1 MADDS
6 WSDDGG
12 VPDPG
17 TATEQRSSD
26 RDAILLLGRSDRDR
40 ELLAEWLRGVPRYDV
55 SVRGPDDGPLPEYDV
70 ALIDADVLAPR
81 RPELRARREAADP
94 LYLPHMLIGGDDA
107 AADAALIDDAVQTP
121 VSQDDLGRR
130 LENLLRARRTSL
142 RLSQVRDQYEQLVAL
157 TPETI
162 LVVRDGTIRYVNDA
176 GPSLFGV
183 ESADDLVGRQVT
195 ELVHPDDER
204 AMQTALATVE
214 RDGRLEEF
222 LELELVT
229 PGGERRVVEAAGV
242 TVTYEGQPAAQ
253 FVVRDL
259 SEQRERRRQLTLM
272 SRAVESAAQG
282 ITVADAQQDDEPLVY
297 ANEAFERLTGYD
309 RQSVLGRNCRF
320 LQGEGTDPETVGR
333 VRAAI
338 DAERPVSV
346 ELLNYRADGT
356 PFWNQLDIVPI
367 RDDDGTV
374 THYLGLQ
381 TDVTERKTREERLSV
396 LDRVLRHNIR
406 NRTNVIAGTA
416 ELLLEGLAE
425 PEDASGADE
434 DTGTGADESAARATL
449 GFDDETAL
457 ERIVDAAREL
467 ELISEQAR
475 EFQAIVGDDT
485 TESVDRDLRAVF
497 ERAAESSAD
506 EPGRLELRTLGGPFV
521 VRGHPK
527 LATALAAGVESVHRA
542 DPTGMDLLVELSR
555 RDDRVVLDI
564 VDRGDSIPEAD
575 LGAIAAERETAIE
588 HSRGLELWI
597 VRWTVLASDGDVSV
611 RIDGDS
617 PSLHIT
623 LPAADGKTDDGVAA
637 VADDGTEVDDGVTA
651 VADDGT
657 EADDGADADTETDDG
672 SDTGAGS

>member
-12 VPDPG
+12 ASDPG

-26 RDAILLLGRSDRDR
+26 QDTVLLVGAPDRDR

-55 SVRGPDDGPLPEYDV
+55 IVRGPDDGPLPEYDV
-70 ALIDADVLAPR
+70 ALVDAGVVGAR

-94 LYLPHMLIGGDDA
+94 LYLPHVAIGGDET
-107 AADAALIDDAVQTP
+107 AADTELVDDVVQTP
-121 VSQDDLGRR
+121 ISQDDLGRR

-183 ESADDLVGRQVT
+183 ESADDLVGRAVT

-222 LELELVT
+222 LELELLT
-229 PGGERRVVEAAGV
+229 PDGESRVVEAAGV
-242 TVTYEGQPAAQ
+242 TVTYEGEPAAQ

-272 SRAVESAAQG
+272 SRAVESASQG

-309 RQSVLGRNCRF
+309 RQSILGRNCRF
-320 LQGEGTDPETVGR
+320 LQGEGTDPETVAR
-333 VRAAI
+333 VRRAV
-338 DAERPVSV
+338 DEERPVSV

-367 RDDDGTV
+367 RDDDGSV

-425 PEDASGADE
+425 PEDGDGADE
-434 DTGTGADESAARATL
+434 DTGTGADESAASATL

-467 ELISEQAR
+467 EVISEQAR
-475 EFQAIVGDDT
+475 EFQAIVGDDAVET
-485 TESVDRDLRAVF
+485 VDRDIQSVF
-497 ERAAESSAD
+497 ERLTETLAD
-506 EPGRLELRTLGGPFV
+506 EPGRLALHAPDGSFV
-521 VRGHPK
+521 VRCHPK
-527 LATALAAGVESVHRA
+527 LATALAAGVESVHRS
-542 DPTGMDLLVELSR
+542 DPTGMDLSVELSR
-555 RDDRVVLDI
+555 RDDRVILDI
-564 VDRGDSIPEAD
+564 VDRGNSIPEAD
-575 LGAIAAERETAIE
+575 LEAIAAERETPIE

-611 RIDGDS
+611 RLDGDS

-623 LPAADGKTDDGVAA
+623 LPAADGQTDDGVAA

-651 VADDGT
+651 VADDG
-657 EADDGADADTETDDG
+657 ADADTETDDG